1 MFKKLKD
8 SEFFLDKKQD
18 FDKLIFNNGD
28 KKKEFL
34 VNEIKIDIKNEVE
47 IKLSRVNVGLKM
59 FILGKIIKEV

>member
-18 FDKLIFNNGD
+18 FDKLIFINGN